1 MLLDETKLPALYMLW
16 SASTEIGAG
25 NAGLTPEYS
34 LTTYKHSD
42 AARIR
47 ELLESEWETI
57 DDTGWQD
64 YLDQILPDGLFII
77 SHKASGQA
85 IATAGACHNP
95 NPGRHYFPF
104 GGELGYLM
112 VHPLHRGRELGKI
125 VSTMVVK
132 RFLSA
137 GYSNI
142 RVGVQGFRLPAIRTY
157 LAVGFVPFIY
167 DDQLRARWERIF
179 DALGKELENW
189 VEEFTQEFQD

>member
-1 MLLDETKLPALYMLW
+1 
-16 SASTEIGAG
+16 
-25 NAGLTPEYS
+25 
-34 LTTYKHSD
+34 
-42 AARIR
+42 
-47 ELLESEWETI
+47 
-57 DDTGWQD
+57 
-64 YLDQILPDGLFII
+64 
-77 SHKASGQA
+77 
-85 IATAGACHNP
+85 
-95 NPGRHYFPF
+95 
-104 GGELGYLM
+104 M